1 MSRYQ
6 FFVSM
11 DVQSDKEALFNEVYD
26 SEHVPE
32 LLKVPGVLRVERS
45 KLIDGAVLIGGVK
58 KALANEGIARYL
70 AVYTL
75 SSPEVIH
82 SEAWA
87 VAVERG
93 VGLKRSDLLRRIGNI
108 YCAKSLPRLL
118 RLFSQGLSHDVI
130 SNHR

>member
-75 SSPEVIH
+75 SSPDVIH

-87 VAVERG
+87 VAVEKGRWPDA
-93 VGLKRSDLLRRIGNI
+93 VRPYTFNRQHVLREMIAQAS
-108 YCAKSLPRLL
+108 AK
-118 RLFSQGLSHDVI
+118 V
-130 SNHR
+130 